1 MVTPPLE
8 SANRAWE
15 PAENSP
21 GFAPRKQQVR
31 SIYHRRNPMPFG
43 LLFTAQPQAP
53 VFMLAGASGWAV
65 NGGSGKAQEV
75 FGSGYQTLHH
85 SAKLSGVNR
94 CRLRLVI

>member
-21 GFAPRKQQVR
+21 GFAPKIQQVHSQCR
-31 SIYHRRNPMPFG
+31 RRNGMPFG
-43 LLFTAQPQAP
+43 FLFTAQPKAP
-53 VFMLAGASGWAV
+53 AFMLAGASGWAV
-65 NGGSGKAQEV
+65 NGGSGKAREV

-85 SAKLSGVNR
+85 SGKLSGVNR
-94 CRLRLVI
+94 YNLRLLI